1 MPAPSAGVYE
11 EFVGRSDL
19 RKALL
24 SHLIRNPATP
34 SELATLEQK
43 HVSHVSRAL
52 AEMRQRGLVEYARS
66 GSRER
71 YYKATGQGYMVFA
84 ALKYAR

>member
-1 MPAPSAGVYE
+1 MSTPKLGVYSKL
-11 EFVGRSDL
+11 VDRSSI

-24 SHLIRNPATP
+24 SRLISRPATP
-34 SELATLEQK
+34 SELAAIEQK

-52 AEMRQRGLVEYARS
+52 AEMRGMGLVEYASS

-71 YYKATGQGYMVFA
+71 YYRATVQGYMVFA
-84 ALKYAR
+84 ALKYSR

>member
-1 MPAPSAGVYE
+1 MPSVGAYKDV
-11 EFVGRSDL
+11 VGRSRV

-24 SHLIRNPATP
+24 SDLISSPATP
-34 SELATLEQK
+34 SELAAIEQK

-52 AEMRQRGLVEYARS
+52 AEMKGMGLVEYASS

-71 YYKATGQGYMVFA
+71 YYRATSQGYMVFV
-84 ALKYAR
+84 ALKYSR